1 MESSLKGLARQVAA
15 AGYNADLGNNLHVF
29 LPGKMV
35 GISDRDDG
43 TFAVEETGGR
53 RIDVATTAE
62 VLEFMEEQ

>member
-62 VLEFMEEQ
+62 VLEFLEEQ